1 MVIFHS
7 YVYYDPT
14 IYILYLTQTPACHLH
29 LELSMLLSVQSWKQK
44 NGGEDQ
50 VLTVAYV
57 LADIERSLP
66 SIPIPAS
73 PKTEEKN
80 R

>member
-1 MVIFHS
+1 MPSPLGV
-7 YVYYDPT
+7 VYAIECAVLKT
-14 IYILYLTQTPACHLH
+14 
-29 LELSMLLSVQSWKQK
+29 K

-66 SIPIPAS
+66 SIPIPVS

>member
-1 MVIFHS
+1 MPSPLGV
-7 YVYYDPT
+7 VYAIECAVLKT
-14 IYILYLTQTPACHLH
+14 
-29 LELSMLLSVQSWKQK
+29 K

-57 LADIERSLP
+57 IADIERSLP

>member
-1 MVIFHS
+1 MPSPLGV
-7 YVYYDPT
+7 VYAIEYAVLKT
-14 IYILYLTQTPACHLH
+14 
-29 LELSMLLSVQSWKQK
+29 K
-44 NGGEDQ
+44 NGEDQ

>member
-1 MVIFHS
+1 MPSPLGV
-7 YVYYDPT
+7 VYAIECAVLKT
-14 IYILYLTQTPACHLH
+14 
-29 LELSMLLSVQSWKQK
+29 K
-44 NGGEDQ
+44 NGEDQ

>member
-1 MVIFHS
+1 MPSPLGV
-7 YVYYDPT
+7 VYAIEYAV
-14 IYILYLTQTPACHLH
+14 L
-29 LELSMLLSVQSWKQK
+29 KKK

-80 R
+80 RYS

>member
-1 MVIFHS
+1 MPSPLGV
-7 YVYYDPT
+7 VYAIEYAVLKT
-14 IYILYLTQTPACHLH
+14 
-29 LELSMLLSVQSWKQK
+29 K